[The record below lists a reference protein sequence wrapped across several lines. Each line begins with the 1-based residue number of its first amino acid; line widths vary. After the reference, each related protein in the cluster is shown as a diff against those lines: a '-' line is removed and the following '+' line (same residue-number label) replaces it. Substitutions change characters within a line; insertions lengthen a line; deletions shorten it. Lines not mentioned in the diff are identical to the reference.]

1 MNIYKNLMFLHGH
14 FVDPRDADEDG
25 DDGVQ
30 IGRRAT
36 STVVAAAASKAA
48 VGGAKAETSAATAS
62 HRVQAARTE
71 VITGWRAWLR
81 LWPAQSARIESP
93 RDCGAHGCV

>member
-25 DDGVQ
+25 EDGVQ
-30 IGRRAT
+30 IGRRAA
-36 STVVAAAASKAA
+36 STVAAGA
-48 VGGAKAETSAATAS
+48 AKAETSAATAS

>member
-25 DDGVQ
+25 EDGVPV
-30 IGRRAT
+30 GRRAA
-36 STVVAAAASKAA
+36 SAVAA
-48 VGGAKAETSAATAS
+48 GAGTAGVTAATAS

-81 LWPAQSARIESP
+81 LWPSETAKVELDCDAR
-93 RDCGAHGCV
+93 GCA